1 MAGVIDFSM
10 EMDAGRATAGINSA
24 NVALNNMGRTLA
36 GLIVPM
42 NAVNLA
48 QGPAASFWIQGN
60 QMLPGLAA
68 KFDAL
73 RGKTSRAAGGM
84 HELAAGT
91 KATQVSL
98 RAMETTLAM
107 FGGQVAPQ
115 LSAGILTVTTSLNA
129 MRAAAAATGL
139 SLGAIGGSAIIAL
152 ASVAA
157 VSTSIGKYIEMRDA
171 QTEAENSAGNRESSI
186 KSKTEEYKKMLAM
199 AVTFERISKEE
210 AARWMVGFD
219 IPGESLDVQH
229 NRNLGLGK
237 RLRESGMMPPS
248 QAETNALEIYL
259 TMLRKNRAENT
270 SEKAAAREQIYQETS
285 KALKDAFDV
294 SKAARQDPEKLRQAI
309 MANRDRKLG
318 ELDKEDKA
326 KDKEGG
332 MQRPTASLTSWEK
345 IGAVFRNG
353 SGGLDPNRETAINTR
368 LMHNELKITNRLLG
382 EKGTSAVLRE

>member
-1 MAGVIDFSM
+1 MAGQIDFSL

-24 NVALNNMGRTLA
+24 NAALNNMGRTLA

-42 NAVNLA
+42 NAVSLA
-48 QGPAASFWIQGN
+48 TGPSASFWIQGN
-60 QMLPGLAA
+60 QLLPGLAD

-91 KATQVSL
+91 KASQVSL

-129 MRAAAAATGL
+129 MRAAASATGF
-139 SLGAIGGSAIIAL
+139 SLGAIGGSALIAL

-157 VSTSIGKYIEMRDA
+157 LSTAIGKYLEMKEA
-171 QTEAENSAGNRESSI
+171 QSAAENSAANRESSI

-219 IPGESLDVQH
+219 IPGESLDMQH
-229 NRNLGLGK
+229 NRNLGLGA
-237 RLRESGMMPPS
+237 RLRETGMMPPS
-248 QAETNALEIYL
+248 KTETNALEVYL
-259 TMLRKNRAENT
+259 MMLRKNRAEAT
-270 SEKAAAREQIYQETS
+270 SEKAAAREQIYQETH
-285 KALKDAFDV
+285 KALKEAFEV
-294 SKAARQDPEKLRQAI
+294 SKAARQDPETLRKAI
-309 MANRDRKLG
+309 MANRDRRLA
-318 ELDKEDKA
+318 EVDKEDPA
-326 KDKEGG
+326 PESPSRFLAAPTGSALERIG
-332 MQRPTASLTSWEK
+332 FVMQN
-345 IGAVFRNG
+345 GRNG
-353 SGGLDPNRETAINTR
+353 NDAGRETAVNTR
-368 LMHNELKITNRLLG
+368 LMFTEQKLTNRLLQ
-382 EKGTSAVLRE
+382 EKTAAAGVLRE